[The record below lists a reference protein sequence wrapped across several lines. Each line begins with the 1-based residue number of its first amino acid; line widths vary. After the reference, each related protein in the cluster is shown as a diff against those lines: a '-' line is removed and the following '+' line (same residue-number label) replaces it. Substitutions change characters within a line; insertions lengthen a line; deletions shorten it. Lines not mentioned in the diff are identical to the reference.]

1 MSAAKALGILGNPA
15 VKVVLAL
22 AAVVL
27 WTAYQRDQAATD
39 ARAECRA
46 EHLEETIS
54 EMERQRQANEAAL
67 RSAREQA
74 DRTRAELAALEDER
88 NAILAQLSQRGS
100 GTCAIPVDVLDR
112 LRAIQ

>member
-1 MSAAKALGILGNPA
+1 MSAAKAFDILGNPA

-22 AAVVL
+22 AAIVL

-46 EHLEETIS
+46 AQLEQTIS
-54 EMERQRQANEAAL
+54 EMERQRREGEDAL
-67 RSAREQA
+67 RAAREQA
-74 DRTRAELAALEDER
+74 ERTQAELAALEGEH
-88 NAILAQLSQRGS
+88 NAILAQLSDRGS
-100 GTCAIPVDVLDR
+100 GACSIPLDVLDR